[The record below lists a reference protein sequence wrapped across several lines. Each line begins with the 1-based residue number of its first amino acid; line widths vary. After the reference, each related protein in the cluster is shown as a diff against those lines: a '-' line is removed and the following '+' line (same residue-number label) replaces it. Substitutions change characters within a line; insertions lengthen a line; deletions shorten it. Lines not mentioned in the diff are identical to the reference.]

1 VNGEQQNAAEALA
14 EELGKASGQ
23 AGLARVEQES
33 RQEQGQRQEQP
44 PEFGQGGARGGVGVG
59 DETLGVESAMELFA
73 LGRERIGR
81 VVAGQRELIDQALL
95 TLLCG
100 GHALVEGV
108 PGVAKTLAV
117 KTLARFLSLAFQ
129 RVQGTPDMM
138 PADILGTNVF
148 SPQTNA
154 FALHKGPVFTQFLL
168 ADEIN
173 RMPPRT
179 QAALLEAMEERQVT
193 MDREAHALDAYFTVF
208 ATQNPL
214 EFEGTYPLPEA
225 QLDRFLLKIRVGYPT
240 LAEER
245 VVLERHHASA
255 EGKPLAQ
262 IEIEPIPFAV
272 LARARAEVAA
282 VRVEP
287 ALFDY
292 LLAVVRRTRE
302 WPAIALGASPRAA
315 AALLLVAKG
324 YAARD
329 GRDFMLPDDVK
340 QAALPVLRHRLSLR
354 PEAEL
359 EGFDPDRVIAD
370 VLAATALPK

>member
-1 VNGEQQNAAEALA
+1 MVSGEVQQVQAAL
-14 EELGKASGQ
+14 Q
-23 AGLARVEQES
+23 VF
-33 RQEQGQRQEQP
+33 EQGREQ
-44 PEFGQGGARGGVGVG
+44 
-59 DETLGVESAMELFA
+59 
-73 LGRERIGR
+73 IGR
-81 VVAGQRELIDQALL
+81 VIAGQQELVEQALL

-117 KTLARFLSLAFQ
+117 KTLARFLSLVFR

-138 PADILGTNVF
+138 PADILGTTIF
-148 SPQTNA
+148 SPKTSE
-154 FALHKGPVFTQFLL
+154 FSLHKGPVFTQFLL

-179 QAALLEAMEERQVT
+179 QAALLESMEERQVT
-193 MDREAHALDAYFTVF
+193 MDGDAHPLDDYFTVF

-225 QLDRFLLKIRVGYPT
+225 QLDRFLIKIKVGYPS
-240 LAEER
+240 LADER
-245 VVLERHHASA
+245 TILERHHASVEA
-255 EGKPLAQ
+255 RDLEQ
-262 IEIEPIPFAV
+262 VSIEPVEFSLLAAARREIRAV
-272 LARARAEVAA
+272 K
-282 VRVEP
+282 VEP
-287 ALFDY
+287 AIFDY

-302 WPAIALGASPRAA
+302 WPTVSLGASPRASA
-315 AALLLVAKG
+315 SLLIVSKA

-329 GRDFMLPDDVK
+329 GRDFLIPDDVK
-340 QAALPVLRHRLSLR
+340 QAAVPTLRHRLVLR

>member
-1 VNGEQQNAAEALA
+1 MVSGEVQQVQAALQ
-14 EELGKASGQ
+14 LF
-23 AGLARVEQES
+23 
-33 RQEQGQRQEQP
+33 EQGRDQ
-44 PEFGQGGARGGVGVG
+44 
-59 DETLGVESAMELFA
+59 
-73 LGRERIGR
+73 IGR
-81 VVAGQRELIDQALL
+81 VIAGQQELVEQALL

-117 KTLARFLSLAFQ
+117 KTLARFLSLTFR

-138 PADILGTNVF
+138 PADILGTTVF
-148 SPQTNA
+148 SPKTNE
-154 FALHKGPVFTQFLL
+154 FSLHKGPVFTQFLL

-179 QAALLEAMEERQVT
+179 QAALLESMEERQVT
-193 MDREAHALDAYFTVF
+193 MDGDAHPLDDYFTVF

-225 QLDRFLLKIRVGYPT
+225 QLDRFLIKIKVGYPS
-240 LAEER
+240 LADER
-245 VVLERHHASA
+245 TILERHHASVEA
-255 EGKPLAQ
+255 RDLEQ
-262 IEIEPIPFAV
+262 VSIEPVEFSLLAAARREIRAV
-272 LARARAEVAA
+272 K
-282 VRVEP
+282 VEP
-287 ALFDY
+287 AIFDY

-302 WPAIALGASPRAA
+302 WPTVSLGASPRASA
-315 AALLLVAKG
+315 SLLIVSKA

-329 GRDFMLPDDVK
+329 GRDFLIPDDVK
-340 QAALPVLRHRLSLR
+340 QAAVPALRHRLVLR

-359 EGFDPDRVIAD
+359 EGFDTDRVIAD

>member
-1 VNGEQQNAAEALA
+1 MSTEAPSSNQTPQQ
-14 EELGKASGQ
+14 GT
-23 AGLARVEQES
+23 
-33 RQEQGQRQEQP
+33 
-44 PEFGQGGARGGVGVG
+44 
-59 DETLGVESAMELFA
+59 DTTLVLQLFEH
-73 LGRERIGR
+73 GRTQIGR
-81 VVAGQRELIDQALL
+81 VIAGQQELIDQALL

-117 KTLARFLSLAFQ
+117 KTLARYLALTFQ

-138 PADILGTNVF
+138 PADILGTTVF
-148 SPQTNA
+148 SPQTSS
-154 FALHKGPVFTQFLL
+154 FSLHKGPVFTQFLL

-179 QAALLEAMEERQVT
+179 QAALLESMEERQVT
-193 MDREAHALDAYFTVF
+193 LDGETHPLDTFFTVF

-225 QLDRFLLKIRVGYPT
+225 QLDRFLLKIRVAYPS

-245 VVLERHHASA
+245 SILERHHASVA
-255 EGKPLAQ
+255 PKDLELRDLEPVPL
-262 IEIEPIPFAV
+262 EV
-272 LARARAEVAA
+272 LTAARAQVRAVQ
-282 VRVEP
+282 VEP

-292 LLAVVRRTRE
+292 LLALVRRTRE

-324 YAARD
+324 YAARE
-329 GRDFMLPDDVK
+329 GRDFLIPDDVK
-340 QAALPVLRHRLSLR
+340 LAAPPVLRHRLSLR

-370 VLAATALPK
+370 ILAATPLPK

>member
-1 VNGEQQNAAEALA
+1 MTEHASPSLELFRTGRAELGRVLA
-14 EELGKASGQ
+14 GQEELI
-23 AGLARVEQES
+23 E
-33 RQEQGQRQEQP
+33 
-44 PEFGQGGARGGVGVG
+44 
-59 DETLGVESAMELFA
+59 
-73 LGRERIGR
+73 
-81 VVAGQRELIDQALL
+81 QALL

-100 GHALVEGV
+100 GHALIEGV

-117 KTLARFLSLAFQ
+117 KTLARFLGLDYR
-129 RVQGTPDMM
+129 RVQGTPDTM

-148 SPQTNA
+148 SPKSGE
-154 FALHKGPVFTQFLL
+154 FSLHRGPVFTQFLL

-179 QAALLEAMEERQVT
+179 QAALLESMEERQVT
-193 MDREAHALDAYFTVF
+193 LDGETHLLDGYFTVF

-225 QLDRFLLKIRVGYPT
+225 QLDRFLLKIRVGYP
-240 LAEER
+240 AAVEER
-245 VVLERHHASA
+245 SVLERHHALLSGHRLEDVTITA
-255 EGKPLAQ
+255 V
-262 IEIEPIPFAV
+262 EPA
-272 LARARAEVAA
+272 LLNEARAEVRA

-302 WPAIALGASPRAA
+302 WPALSLGASPRAGA
-315 AALLLVAKG
+315 SLLLVAKG

-329 GRDFMLPDDVK
+329 GRTFLLPDDVK
-340 QAALPVLRHRLSLR
+340 AAAVPSLRHRLLLK

-359 EGFDPDRVIAD
+359 EGFSTDRVIAD
-370 VLAATALPK
+370 VLAATPLPK